1 VKDLEGA
8 VLRAGVE
15 DVPGLVEV
23 DLDDGVGVAEV
34 EDGGHEVVELGLGE
48 VQALGLR
55 AEPVGLTLA
64 RGAIKK
70 VEINI

>member
-34 EDGGHEVVELGLGE
+34 EESASLKLKMEG
-48 VQALGLR
+48 
-55 AEPVGLTLA
+55 T
-64 RGAIKK
+64 K
-70 VEINI
+70 